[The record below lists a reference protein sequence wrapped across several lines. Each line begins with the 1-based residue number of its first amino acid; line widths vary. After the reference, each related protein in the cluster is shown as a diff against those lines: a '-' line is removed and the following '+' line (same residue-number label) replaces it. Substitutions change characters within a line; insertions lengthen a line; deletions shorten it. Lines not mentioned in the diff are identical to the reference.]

1 MDHHF
6 KIEEILEEEEKD
18 MKKVAP
24 GQKYIQGKK
33 LLEMD
38 QKSWVE
44 VTLDYEPT
52 EEDLNPGENVT
63 LHGLLVVEEMLL
75 DKDPRS
81 HIPPELCT
89 NMSLPPVQCVSHK
102 LSNQPHEDLH
112 APPQNWCHSTSFGPS
127 GNR

>member
-63 LHGLLVVEEMLL
+63 LHGLLVVEEMWVVHVAL
-75 DKDPRS
+75 DPPYKGA
-81 HIPPELCT
+81 IPLVDFDSQDAGEQVL
-89 NMSLPPVQCVSHK
+89 
-102 LSNQPHEDLH
+102 
-112 APPQNWCHSTSFGPS
+112 G
-127 GNR
+127 RR

>member
-1 MDHHF
+1 
-6 KIEEILEEEEKD
+6 

-63 LHGLLVVEEMLL
+63 LDGLLVVEEMWVVHVAL
-75 DKDPRS
+75 DPPYKGA
-81 HIPPELCT
+81 IPLVDFDSQDAGDYETQPEIFS
-89 NMSLPPVQCVSHK
+89 NSQVKAGNSSLAEYLVYESEKCAMAVIV
-102 LSNQPHEDLH
+102 
-112 APPQNWCHSTSFGPS
+112 
-127 GNR
+127 

>member
-63 LHGLLVVEEMLL
+63 LDGLLVVEEM
-75 DKDPRS
+75 
-81 HIPPELCT
+81 
-89 NMSLPPVQCVSHK
+89 
-102 LSNQPHEDLH
+102 
-112 APPQNWCHSTSFGPS
+112 
-127 GNR
+127 